1 MSAALSCKATR
12 YSGIENLTGTIEIE
26 LAEFIGAGGEEIE
39 EAEVAEDLELLAD
52 FVADVGV
59 VGMEFGQ
66 NVGVSVDVGESE
78 FEFAY
83 RVDHLEHVERPA
95 ALFYV

>member
-39 EAEVAEDLELLAD
+39 EAEVAEDLANARSFDSRCSLRTTILI
-52 FVADVGV
+52 G
-59 VGMEFGQ
+59 
-66 NVGVSVDVGESE
+66 
-78 FEFAY
+78 
-83 RVDHLEHVERPA
+83 
-95 ALFYV
+95 